1 MLHQSF
7 QASRDMTCIRVEFI
21 QMGLD
26 QLLTIEDQVTWNC
39 QDIFDKSRGVES
51 GQWPIWEHP
60 IRNPRERVV
69 CHIGE
74 EDERLLSGQAPL
86 ASLAELQSAFVCFD
100 FGFAR
105 ATIIVVFNDLGEGPV
120 S

>member
-1 MLHQSF
+1 MLLQPF
-7 QASRDMTCIRVEFI
+7 QVCRDMTCMRVEFI

-60 IRNPRERVV
+60 ITRIS
-69 CHIGE
+69 HG
-74 EDERLLSGQAPL
+74 LYGL
-86 ASLAELQSAFVCFD
+86 ASIP
-100 FGFAR
+100 AR
-105 ATIIVVFNDLGEGPV
+105 SDME
-120 S
+120 

>member
-1 MLHQSF
+1 MLHQPF
-7 QASRDMTCIRVEFI
+7 QASRDMTCIRLEFI

-60 IRNPRERVV
+60 ITRIVRIGKYSSPVRHGMNSIAQVGSRILLIKARKGPRKSV
-69 CHIGE
+69 C
-74 EDERLLSGQAPL
+74 Q
-86 ASLAELQSAFVCFD
+86 V
-100 FGFAR
+100 
-105 ATIIVVFNDLGEGPV
+105 
-120 S
+120 